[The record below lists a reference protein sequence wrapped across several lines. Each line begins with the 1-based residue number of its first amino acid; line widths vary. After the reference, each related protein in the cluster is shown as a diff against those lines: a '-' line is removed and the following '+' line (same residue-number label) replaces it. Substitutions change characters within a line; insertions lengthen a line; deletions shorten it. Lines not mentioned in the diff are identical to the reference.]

1 MLTLTHKNTVY
12 TTKTCA
18 VDAGFLVLD
27 KIRNMKYLLACIF
40 IGTCLT
46 ASAQADFN
54 NVFLAGVDDAE
65 RFTTSYMEP
74 LSESVVYSM
83 STGWYNTAD
92 AKPLG
97 GFEISI
103 LGNITG
109 FKNKEDKKT
118 FILNPN
124 DYENLDFVDNP
135 GVAREVS
142 TALGNI
148 SGTEVYVESEVL
160 EVTVRETFE
169 LPSGL
174 SGEDIDF
181 IPSGYIQ
188 AGIGLFKGTEI
199 KARFLPKIEYEDTS
213 IGLLGLGL
221 QHDFTKLLPADKILP
236 VAISAVIGYTNI
248 NGDYDLAEAD
258 LIDGENQ
265 RIEAEINSWAFGA
278 VVSTKLPVINF
289 YGGVNYITGK
299 SVTDVLGTYR
309 VTSGPF
315 ASETYVDPFSITK
328 KVNGVTGT
336 IGTKLKLGFFRL
348 NAEYNLGEFN
358 TATLGINFGFR

>member
-1 MLTLTHKNTVY
+1 MKNLF
-12 TTKTCA
+12 TC
-18 VDAGFLVLD
+18 VFLG
-27 KIRNMKYLLACIF
+27 A
-40 IGTCLT
+40 CLT
-46 ASAQADFN
+46 TVAQADFN
-54 NVFLAGVDDAE
+54 NVLAAGVEDAE
-65 RFTTSYMEP
+65 RFTTDYMAP

-103 LGNITG
+103 IGNITG
-109 FKNKEDKKT
+109 FKDKEDKKT
-118 FILNPN
+118 FILDPS
-124 DYENLDFVDNP
+124 DYENLDFVENP

-142 TALGNI
+142 TALGDI
-148 SGTEVYVESEVL
+148 SGTQVYVEGEVL
-160 EVTVRETFE
+160 GVTVRETFE

-174 SGEDIDF
+174 AGENIDF
-181 IPSGYIQ
+181 VPSGYLQ
-188 AGIGLFKGTEI
+188 ASVGVIKGTEI
-199 KARFLPKIEYEDTS
+199 KARFLPKMEYEDAS
-213 IGLLGLGL
+213 IGLFGLGI

-248 NGDYDLAEAD
+248 NGDYDLSNAR
-258 LIDGENQ
+258 LIEGENQ
-265 RIEAEINSWAFGA
+265 RIEAEISSWAFGA
-278 VVSTKLPVINF
+278 VVSTKLPIINF

-309 VTSGPF
+309 VNSGPF
-315 ASETYVDPFSITK
+315 ESETYEDPFSIVK

-336 IGTKLKLGFFRL
+336 LGTKLKLGFFRL

-358 TATLGINFGFR
+358 TATVGINFGFR

>member
-1 MLTLTHKNTVY
+1 MKNLF
-12 TTKTCA
+12 TC
-18 VDAGFLVLD
+18 VFLG
-27 KIRNMKYLLACIF
+27 A
-40 IGTCLT
+40 CLT
-46 ASAQADFN
+46 TAAQADFN
-54 NVFLAGVDDAE
+54 NVLAAGVEDAE
-65 RFTTSYMEP
+65 RFTTDYMAP

-103 LGNITG
+103 IGNITG

-118 FILNPN
+118 FILDPS
-124 DYENLDFVDNP
+124 DYENLDFVENP
-135 GVAREVS
+135 GVARDVS
-142 TALGNI
+142 TALGDI
-148 SGTEVYVESEVL
+148 SGTQVYVEGEVL
-160 EVTVRETFE
+160 GVTVRETFE

-174 SGEDIDF
+174 AGENINF
-181 IPSGYIQ
+181 VPSGYLQ
-188 AGIGLFKGTEI
+188 ASVGVIKGTEI
-199 KARFLPKIEYEDTS
+199 KARFLPKMEYEDAS
-213 IGLLGLGL
+213 IGLFGLGI

-248 NGDYDLAEAD
+248 NGDYDLSNAR
-258 LIDGENQ
+258 LIEGENQ
-265 RIEAEINSWAFGA
+265 RIEAEISSWAFGA
-278 VVSTKLPVINF
+278 VVSTKLPIINF

-309 VTSGPF
+309 VNSGPF
-315 ASETYVDPFSITK
+315 ESETYEDPFSIVK

-336 IGTKLKLGFFRL
+336 LGTKLKLGFFRL

-358 TATLGINFGFR
+358 TATVGINFGFR

>member
-1 MLTLTHKNTVY
+1 MKNLLTS
-12 TTKTCA
+12 
-18 VDAGFLVLD
+18 
-27 KIRNMKYLLACIF
+27 IF
-40 IGTCLT
+40 VGTCLT

-54 NVFLAGVDDAE
+54 NVLSAGVEDAE
-65 RFTTSYMEP
+65 TFTTDYMAP

-103 LGNITG
+103 IGNITG

-118 FILNPN
+118 FILDPN
-124 DYENLDFVDNP
+124 DYQNLDFVDNP
-135 GVAREVS
+135 GVARQVS
-142 TALGNI
+142 TALGDI
-148 SGTEVYVESEVL
+148 SGTEVFVEGEVL
-160 EVTVRETFE
+160 GVTVRETFE

-181 IPSGYIQ
+181 VPSGYVQ
-188 AGIGLFKGTEI
+188 ASVGLIKGTEV
-199 KARFLPKIEYEDTS
+199 KARFLPKIEYEDAS
-213 IGLLGLGL
+213 IGLFGLGI

-248 NGDYDLAEAD
+248 SGDYDLANAD

-265 RIEAEINSWAFGA
+265 RIEAEISSWAFGA
-278 VVSTKLPVINF
+278 VVSTKLPIINF

-315 ASETYVDPFSITK
+315 ASETYEDPFSITK

-336 IGTKLKLGFFRL
+336 LGTKLKLGFFRL

-358 TATLGINFGFR
+358 TATVGINFGFR

>member
-1 MLTLTHKNTVY
+1 MKNLF
-12 TTKTCA
+12 TC
-18 VDAGFLVLD
+18 VFLG
-27 KIRNMKYLLACIF
+27 A
-40 IGTCLT
+40 CLT
-46 ASAQADFN
+46 TAAKADFN
-54 NVFLAGVDDAE
+54 NVLAAGVEDAE
-65 RFTTSYMEP
+65 RFTTDYMAP

-103 LGNITG
+103 IGNITG

-118 FILNPN
+118 FILDPS
-124 DYENLDFVDNP
+124 DYENLDFVENP

-142 TALGNI
+142 TALGDI
-148 SGTEVYVESEVL
+148 SGTQVYVEGEVL
-160 EVTVRETFE
+160 GVTVRETFE

-174 SGEDIDF
+174 AGENIDF
-181 IPSGYIQ
+181 VPSGYLQ
-188 AGIGLFKGTEI
+188 ASVGVIKGTEI
-199 KARFLPKIEYEDTS
+199 KARFLPKMQYEDAS
-213 IGLLGLGL
+213 IGLFGLGI

-248 NGDYDLAEAD
+248 NGDYDLSNAR
-258 LIDGENQ
+258 LIEGENQ
-265 RIEAEINSWAFGA
+265 RIEAEISSWTFGA
-278 VVSTKLPVINF
+278 VVSTKLPIINF

-309 VTSGPF
+309 VNSGPF
-315 ASETYVDPFSITK
+315 ESETYEDPFSIVK

-336 IGTKLKLGFFRL
+336 LGTKLKLGFFRL

-358 TATLGINFGFR
+358 TATVGINFGFR

>member
-1 MLTLTHKNTVY
+1 MKNLLT
-12 TTKTCA
+12 
-18 VDAGFLVLD
+18 
-27 KIRNMKYLLACIF
+27 CIF
-40 IGTCLT
+40 VGTCLV

-54 NVFLAGVDDAE
+54 NVLSAGVEDAE
-65 RFTTSYMEP
+65 RFTTDYMAP

-103 LGNITG
+103 IGNITG

-118 FILNPN
+118 FLLDPN
-124 DYENLDFVDNP
+124 DYENLNFVENP

-142 TALGNI
+142 TALGDI
-148 SGTEVYVESEVL
+148 SGIEVFVESQVL
-160 EVTVRETFE
+160 GVVARETFE

-174 SGEDIDF
+174 AGEDINF
-181 IPSGYIQ
+181 TPSGYVQ
-188 AGIGLFKGTEI
+188 ASVGLIKGTEL
-199 KARFLPKIEYEDTS
+199 KARFLPKIDYEDSS
-213 IGLLGLGL
+213 ISLFGFGI
-221 QHDFTKLLPADKILP
+221 QHDFTKLLPADRILP
-236 VAISAVIGYTNI
+236 VAISAVVGYTKI
-248 NGDYDLAEAD
+248 KGDYDLADAE
-258 LIDGENQ
+258 LTDGENQ
-265 RIEAEINSWAFGA
+265 RIEAEIGSWAFGA
-278 VVSTKLPVINF
+278 VVSTKLPIINF

-299 SVTDVLGTYR
+299 SVTDVLGTYNII
-309 VTSGPF
+309 SGPF
-315 ASETYVDPFSITK
+315 ASETYEDPFSITE

-358 TATLGINFGFR
+358 TATVGVNFGFR